1 MRFIVL
7 NFDKIC
13 GTSCRGVDGE
23 IDLIQGFRGSN
34 SGGSDIFCTFADP
47 PWDPAN
53 LL

>member
-1 MRFIVL
+1 MGFIVL

-13 GTSCRGVDGE
+13 GTFCRGVDGE
-23 IDLIQGFRGSN
+23 VYPILGFRGSN
-34 SGGSDIFCTFADP
+34 SGGSVIFCTFADP